1 MTTLLENCKRCGGPV
16 TILNATVTTVKK
28 YCSAECREAW
38 WNESRFA
45 GKSWGEMCNNRY
57 GKMKDLRLTKRDACW
72 LAGVVDGEGTIGIY
86 RQKRPGNKMEVR
98 YFANLEVVG
107 THRGFIEKIAEMIG
121 VSVCVK
127 DQMKRNPKHKPSFG
141 ARAQRRFVPRVAKAI
156 LPYLVIKKEQ
166 AELVLEF
173 SELMYNAPC
182 HTAALFPRFEEFY
195 QRMKVLNKR
204 GT

>member
-1 MTTLLENCKRCGGPV
+1 MAVLFDKCKRCAGDISIV
-16 TILNATVTTVKK
+16 NSQRTTVKK

-38 WNESRFA
+38 WNESRYTGSTW
-45 GKSWGEMCNNRY
+45 GKMCDKRY
-57 GKMKDLRLTKRDACW
+57 GKIKALRLKKMDAVW

-86 RQKRPGNKMEVR
+86 KQKRPGNKLEVR

-107 THRGFIEKIAEMIG
+107 THRGFVEKVANMIQTPL
-121 VSVCVK
+121 CVK
-127 DQMKRNPKHKPSFG
+127 DQQRRNPHCKKAYG
-141 ARAQRRFVPRVAKAI
+141 ARIQRRLVPRVAETI

-173 SELMYNAPC
+173 SHLMYQAPV
-182 HTAALFPRFEEFY
+182 HTASLFPKFEEMY